1 MKVIKNYLYNA
12 GYQILLILAPLIT
25 TPYIS
30 RVIGAHGSGINAY
43 TNSWVTFFYLIGQL
57 GIATYGNR
65 EIAYCRND
73 LVKRSRTFFEIES
86 LQAINVTL
94 TLIAYVLI
102 VFLFSTTF
110 RIYFLLQSFWIIAA
124 GFDISWYFMGLE
136 DFKKTVSRNTV
147 VKLVTI
153 AFIFVL
159 IKTPSDLGKY
169 IFLLGFA
176 QLAGNVTL
184 WPYLIKSI
192 KWVSIKTWKP
202 FRHFYPSLLLFIP
215 TITTQIYVVVNRLML
230 GRMSTQASLGQFD
243 YSDKIVKVVL
253 AVVTATGTVMLPH
266 IANKFANGDVK
277 GIRNS
282 LYNTFDF
289 VSALSVPIMFG
300 LMAVAIKMAPWFL
313 GGEYVPAGKIIFL
326 ESPIVVFIAWSSVT
340 GTQYLLPINRVKE
353 YTLSVTIGAIV
364 NIAANLICIYLWSAQ
379 GAAVATDISEFAVT
393 ATQLWCIRSTIR
405 RRQLFAQLWRYFASG
420 FIMFCIVFR
429 LNQIMKMNIMNLAV
443 QVAVGIVI
451 YIVGLYVFH
460 APILKQASQLLSSK
474 IKK

>member
-12 GYQILLILAPLIT
+12 GYQILLIFAPLIT

-43 TNSWVTFFYLIGQL
+43 TNSWVTFFYLIGQM

-73 LVKRSRTFFEIES
+73 LVKRSKTFFEIES

-94 TLIAYVLI
+94 TLIAYILI

-110 RIYFLLQSFWIIAA
+110 RVYFLLQSFWIIAA

-136 DFKKTVSRNTV
+136 DFKKTVSRNTI

-153 AFIFVL
+153 ALIFIL
-159 IKTPSDLGKY
+159 IKSPNDLGQY

-184 WPYLIKSI
+184 WPYLRHSI
-192 KWVSIKTWKP
+192 KWVSIRTWRP
-202 FRHFYPSLLLFIP
+202 YRHLYPALLLFIP

-230 GRMSTQASLGQFD
+230 GRMSTQSALGQFD

-266 IANKFANGDVK
+266 IANKFAIGDVK
-277 GIRNS
+277 GIRKS
-282 LYNTFDF
+282 LYSTFDF
-289 VSALSVPIMFG
+289 VSSLSIPIMFG
-300 LMAVAIKMAPWFL
+300 LMAVSLKMAPWFL
-313 GGEYVPAGKIIFL
+313 GGEYVPAGRIIFL

-340 GTQYLLPINRVKE
+340 GTQYLLPINRVRE
-353 YTLSVTIGAIV
+353 YTLSVTVGAVV
-364 NIAANLICIYLWSAQ
+364 NIIANLCLIYLWGAQ
-379 GAAVATDISEFAVT
+379 GAAIATDISELAVT
-393 ATQLWCIRSTIR
+393 ATQLWYVRSTIS
-405 RRQLFAQLWRYFASG
+405 RRQLFQQLWRYFVSG
-420 FIMFCIVFR
+420 LIMFCVVFR
-429 LNQIMKMNIMNLAV
+429 LNMIMRMNIMNLIV
-443 QVAVGIVI
+443 QVLVGIAI
-451 YIVGLYVFH
+451 YVFGLYVFH
-460 APILKQASQLLSSK
+460 APILKQAQALFSK
-474 IKK
+474 SKEQ